1 MKKTG
6 KLSRFLSV
14 IISAALAVSSVAA
27 LPLSAAE
34 SSKTYKISTAEELI
48 EFSKLC
54 RLDSWSKGKEF
65 LLTTDIILTGKD
77 FSSIPIFSGTFDGQ
91 GHSIKGVSVTGVTGR
106 GLFSIISEN
115 ATVKNLNVV
124 GIVRPSGSE
133 SSIGGIAG
141 TNKGVIYNCK
151 FSGKVAATNT
161 VGGIVGENTSTG
173 SVLKCTAAG
182 TVDGEK
188 FTGGV
193 VGNNSGNIVQSI
205 NAASVNTTNEEK
217 KHGLEDIDLS
227 TLTDV
232 DSYTKKSSSSDET
245 SSATDTG
252 GIAGY
257 STGTI
262 FSCENSGSI
271 GYPHV
276 GYNIGGI
283 AGRSSGLIIN
293 CNNYGQLNGRKDIGG
308 IAGQM
313 EPYLVVNINPDNM
326 DELKDELEK
335 LTNLIDTAINETNDD
350 SLAINSTVESASGY
364 LQSATDSADNI
375 QQKLTDYGDH
385 VTSEIDRTSAV
396 ISDAIERLDKIT
408 GLIPD
413 ATNSLST
420 GSDRL
425 SEAFDGLSGTQ
436 KYTDDSV
443 DKLKKLSDSIKEA
456 SEKANDASTKIG
468 DGLKKVADS
477 LNSSASDGSTGATA
491 GFELIKAGLN
501 ELSDATQGIADAV
514 HAISDILSG
523 GGDIPPDIS
532 NELSDLADS
541 ISKASDAMGTIS
553 SGAEIIA
560 DSVNIDSDTIYNG
573 LIDAS
578 DGIKALG
585 EAINGTDESTENINT
600 ILDNTADTGKDV
612 NSSFG
617 LFSDAFTAFTNTTD
631 IFTDISN
638 QTSELFDFLNEV
650 ETIEIGTPDD
660 SIKNDTENLF
670 SSLTSFIDAM
680 NTLNV
685 QASNAGVTLSDN
697 LVKINDQ
704 TYVVSDIITDM
715 LDIDDEEDYIKD
727 TSDVDTDKIKN
738 GKVYKCTNYG
748 TISGDLNIGGIAG
761 QMAIEYDFDPEDD
774 ISGKTD
780 SPLNQKLETKAAAI
794 KNTNYGEVI
803 AKKNCAGGI
812 AGQMSLGV
820 VKNCSAFGKVTSESG
835 DYVGGI
841 SGKSSAKIISCYAK
855 ALLSGRNYIGG
866 IAGSADTVMNCYS
879 LIDITDSQSYFGA
892 ISGTA
897 DGEFEGNYFV
907 SDELSGLNGASY
919 KGAAEPIPYQ
929 QLISIPNIPE
939 EFRTFT
945 LKFIADDNVVD
956 KIEFS
961 YGDTID
967 ESELPA
973 IPAKDDCY
981 AKWNY
986 DSLEDLHIDKEIEAE
1001 YFTVIKNVRSDDCR
1015 DGDKPIWLA
1024 EGIFTE
1030 DDTLPVQQNEYV
1042 NQTPPIIFLMDK
1054 TELCESWT
1062 LTVPNDNSETH
1073 NLRYLVN
1080 AESKRDPEIYVK
1092 SSSGEWEKAE
1102 TRHIG
1107 SYLCFETSGN
1117 SPEILAVYKTLNIFL
1132 IAVTAVG
1139 IIIIVLVIIFSARA
1153 VRKKKKAKA
1162 ANTKNQ

>member
-6 KLSRFLSV
+6 KIGRFLSV
-14 IISAALAVSSVAA
+14 IISAALAVSSIAA

-34 SSKTYKISTAEELI
+34 SSKTYKISTADELI

-65 LLTTDIILTGKD
+65 VLTTDIILTGKD
-77 FSSIPIFSGTFDGQ
+77 FTSIPIFSGTFDGQ

-106 GLFSIISEN
+106 GFFSIIGEN

-141 TNKGVIYNCK
+141 TNKGVIYNCR

-217 KHGLEDIDLS
+217 KHSLEDIDLS

-232 DSYTKKSSSSDET
+232 ESYTKKSSSSDET

-283 AGRSSGLIIN
+283 AGRSSGLIMN
-293 CNNYGQLNGRKDIGG
+293 CNNYGHLNGRKDIGG

-326 DELKDELEK
+326 TELKDELEK

-425 SEAFDGLSGTQ
+425 SEAFDGLSETQ
-436 KYTDDSV
+436 KYSDDSI
-443 DKLKKLSDSIKEA
+443 DRLKKLSDTIKEA
-456 SEKANDASTKIG
+456 SDKANDASKKID
-468 DGLKKVADS
+468 DGLKAVADS
-477 LNSSASDGSTGATA
+477 LHNSASDGSTGISM
-491 GFELIKAGLN
+491 GFTLVEDGLE
-501 ELSDATQGIADAV
+501 ELSDATKGISDAIK
-514 HAISDILSG
+514 AISDILSG

-541 ISKASDAMGTIS
+541 IAKASDALGDIS
-553 SGAEIIA
+553 WGVQEII
-560 DSVNIDSDTIYNG
+560 DSVDLDSDKIYDG
-573 LIDAS
+573 LVGAS
-578 DGIKALG
+578 DGIKALS
-585 EAINGTDESTENINT
+585 EAISGTDESTDSIKT

-617 LFSDAFTAFTNTTD
+617 HFSDAFTAFTNTTD

-638 QTSELFDFLNEV
+638 QTSELFDFLNSV
-650 ETIEIGTPDD
+650 ETVEIGTPDD
-660 SIKNDTENLF
+660 SIKDDTENLF

-774 ISGKTD
+774 ISSKTD

-866 IAGSADTVMNCYS
+866 IAGSADTVMDCYS
-879 LIDITDSQSYFGA
+879 LVDITDSQSYFGA
-892 ISGTA
+892 ISGTT

-973 IPAKDDCY
+973 IPAKDNCY

-1015 DGDKPIWLA
+1015 DGGKPIWLA

-1030 DDTLPVQQNEYV
+1030 DDTLPVRQNEYV

-1092 SSSGEWEKAE
+1092 NSSGEWEKAE

-1107 SYLCFETSGN
+1107 SYLCFEASGD

-1132 IAVTAVG
+1132 IAVTAAGVV
-1139 IIIIVLVIIFSARA
+1139 IIILVIIFSARA

-1162 ANTKNQ
+1162 ANK

>member
-217 KHGLEDIDLS
+217 KHSLEDIDLS

-293 CNNYGQLNGRKDIGG
+293 CSNYGQLNGRKDIGG

-560 DSVNIDSDTIYNG
+560 DSVDIDSDTIYNG

-650 ETIEIGTPDD
+650 ETVEIGTPDD
-660 SIKNDTENLF
+660 SIKDDTENLF

-879 LIDITDSQSYFGA
+879 LIDITNSQSYFGA

-1001 YFTVIKNVRSDDCR
+1001 YFTVIKNVRSNDCR
-1015 DGDKPIWLA
+1015 DGGKPIWLA

-1042 NQTPPIIFLMDK
+1042 NQTPPTIFLMDK
-1054 TELCESWT
+1054 TELCESWM

-1092 SSSGEWEKAE
+1092 SSSGEWKKAE

-1107 SYLCFETSGN
+1107 SYLCFEASGN

-1132 IAVTAVG
+1132 IAVTAVV

>member
-217 KHGLEDIDLS
+217 KHSLEDIDLS

-560 DSVNIDSDTIYNG
+560 DSVDIDSDTIYNG

-638 QTSELFDFLNEV
+638 QTSELFDFLNEF
-650 ETIEIGTPDD
+650 ETVEIGTPDD
-660 SIKNDTENLF
+660 SINDDTENLF

-1001 YFTVIKNVRSDDCR
+1001 YFTVIKNVRSNDCR
-1015 DGDKPIWLA
+1015 DGGKPIWLA

-1042 NQTPPIIFLMDK
+1042 NQTPPTIFLMDK
-1054 TELCESWT
+1054 TELCESWM

-1092 SSSGEWEKAE
+1092 SSSGEWKKAE

-1107 SYLCFETSGN
+1107 SYLCFEASGN

-1132 IAVTAVG
+1132 IAVTAVV

>member
-6 KLSRFLSV
+6 KISRFLSV
-14 IISAALAVSSVAA
+14 IISAALAVSSIAA

-34 SSKTYKISTAEELI
+34 SSKTYKISTADELI

-65 LLTTDIILTGKD
+65 VLTTDIILTGKD
-77 FSSIPIFSGTFDGQ
+77 FTSIPIFSGTFDGQ

-106 GLFSIISEN
+106 GFFSIIGEN

-161 VGGIVGENTSTG
+161 VGGIAGENTSTG

-217 KHGLEDIDLS
+217 KHSLEDIDLS

-232 DSYTKKSSSSDET
+232 ESYTKKSSSSDET

-283 AGRSSGLIIN
+283 AGRSSGLIMN
-293 CNNYGQLNGRKDIGG
+293 CNNYGHLNGRKDIGG

-326 DELKDELEK
+326 TELKDELET

-350 SLAINSTVESASGY
+350 SLGINSTVESASGY

-436 KYTDDSV
+436 KYSDDSI
-443 DKLKKLSDSIKEA
+443 DRLKKLSDTIKEA
-456 SEKANDASTKIG
+456 SDKANDASTKIG
-468 DGLKKVADS
+468 DGLKAVADS
-477 LNSSASDGSTGATA
+477 LHNSASDGSTGISMGFTLVEDGLDELTDATK
-491 GFELIKAGLN
+491 GI
-501 ELSDATQGIADAV
+501 SDAIK
-514 HAISDILSG
+514 AISDILSG
-523 GGDIPPDIS
+523 SGDITPDIS
-532 NELSDLADS
+532 DELSDLADS
-541 ISKASDAMGTIS
+541 IAKASDALGDIS
-553 SGAEIIA
+553 WGVQEII
-560 DSVNIDSDTIYNG
+560 DSVDLDSDKIYDG
-573 LIDAS
+573 LISAS
-578 DGIKALG
+578 DGIKALS
-585 EAINGTDESTENINT
+585 EAISGTDESTDSIKT

-617 LFSDAFTAFTNTTD
+617 HFSDAFTAFTNTTD

-638 QTSELFDFLNEV
+638 QTSELFDFLNGV
-650 ETIEIGTPDD
+650 ETVEIGSPDD
-660 SIKNDTENLF
+660 SIKDDTENLF
-670 SSLTSFIDAM
+670 ASITSFIDAM

-774 ISGKTD
+774 ISSKTD

-866 IAGSADTVMNCYS
+866 IAGIADTVMDCYS
-879 LIDITDSQSYFGA
+879 LVDITDSQSYFGA
-892 ISGTA
+892 ISGTT
-897 DGEFEGNYFV
+897 DGEFESNYFV

-929 QLISIPNIPE
+929 QLISIPNIPA

-967 ESELPA
+967 ESDLPA

-1015 DGDKPIWLA
+1015 DGGKPIWLA

-1092 SSSGEWEKAE
+1092 NSSGEWEKAE

-1107 SYLCFETSGN
+1107 SYLYFEASGN

-1132 IAVTAVG
+1132 IAVTAAGVV
-1139 IIIIVLVIIFSARA
+1139 IIILVIIFSARA

-1162 ANTKNQ
+1162 ANK

>member
-6 KLSRFLSV
+6 KIGRFLSV
-14 IISAALAVSSVAA
+14 IISAALAVSSIAA

-34 SSKTYKISTAEELI
+34 SSKTYKISTADELI

-65 LLTTDIILTGKD
+65 VLTTDIILTGKD
-77 FSSIPIFSGTFDGQ
+77 FTSIPIFSGTFDGQ

-106 GLFSIISEN
+106 GFFSIIGEN

-141 TNKGVIYNCK
+141 TNKGVIYNCR

-217 KHGLEDIDLS
+217 KHSLEDIDLS

-232 DSYTKKSSSSDET
+232 ESYTKKSSSSDET

-283 AGRSSGLIIN
+283 AGRSSGLIMN
-293 CNNYGQLNGRKDIGG
+293 CNNYGHLNGRKDIGG

-326 DELKDELEK
+326 TELKDELEK

-425 SEAFDGLSGTQ
+425 SEAFDGLSETQ
-436 KYTDDSV
+436 KYSDDSI
-443 DKLKKLSDSIKEA
+443 DRLKKLSDTIKEA
-456 SEKANDASTKIG
+456 SDKANDASKKIG
-468 DGLKKVADS
+468 DGLKAVADS
-477 LNSSASDGSTGATA
+477 LHNSASDGSTGISM
-491 GFELIKAGLN
+491 GFTLVEDGLE
-501 ELSDATQGIADAV
+501 ELSDATKGISDAIK
-514 HAISDILSG
+514 AISDILSG

-541 ISKASDAMGTIS
+541 IAKASDALGDIS
-553 SGAEIIA
+553 WGVQEII
-560 DSVNIDSDTIYNG
+560 DSVDLDSDKIYDG
-573 LIDAS
+573 LVGAS
-578 DGIKALG
+578 DGIKALS
-585 EAINGTDESTENINT
+585 EAISGTDESTDSIKT

-617 LFSDAFTAFTNTTD
+617 HFSDAFTAFTNTTD

-638 QTSELFDFLNEV
+638 QTSELFDFLNGV
-650 ETIEIGTPDD
+650 ETVEIGTPDD
-660 SIKNDTENLF
+660 SIKDDTENLF

-774 ISGKTD
+774 ISSKTD

-866 IAGSADTVMNCYS
+866 IAGSADTVMDCYS
-879 LIDITDSQSYFGA
+879 LVDITDSQSYFGA
-892 ISGTA
+892 ISGTT

-973 IPAKDDCY
+973 IPAKDNCY

-1001 YFTVIKNVRSDDCR
+1001 YFTVIKNVRSDDCH
-1015 DGDKPIWLA
+1015 DGGKPIWLA

-1030 DDTLPVQQNEYV
+1030 DDTLPVRQNEYV

-1092 SSSGEWEKAE
+1092 NSSGEWEKAE

-1107 SYLCFETSGN
+1107 SYLCFEASGD

-1132 IAVTAVG
+1132 IAVTAAGVV
-1139 IIIIVLVIIFSARA
+1139 IIILVIIFSARA

-1162 ANTKNQ
+1162 ANK

>member
-6 KLSRFLSV
+6 KIGRFLSV
-14 IISAALAVSSVAA
+14 IIYAALAVSSIAA

-34 SSKTYKISTAEELI
+34 SSKTYKISTADELI

-65 LLTTDIILTGKD
+65 VLTTDIILTGKD
-77 FSSIPIFSGTFDGQ
+77 FTSIPIFSGTFDGQ

-141 TNKGVIYNCK
+141 TNKGVIYNCR

-217 KHGLEDIDLS
+217 KHSLEDIDLS

-232 DSYTKKSSSSDET
+232 ESYTKKSSSSDET

-283 AGRSSGLIIN
+283 AGRSSGLIMN
-293 CNNYGQLNGRKDIGG
+293 CNNYGHLNGRKDIGG

-326 DELKDELEK
+326 TELKDELEK

-425 SEAFDGLSGTQ
+425 SEAFDGLSETQ
-436 KYTDDSV
+436 KYSDDSI
-443 DKLKKLSDSIKEA
+443 DRLKKLSDTIKEA
-456 SEKANDASTKIG
+456 SDKANDASKKIG
-468 DGLKKVADS
+468 DGLKAVADS
-477 LNSSASDGSTGATA
+477 LHNSASDGSTGISM
-491 GFELIKAGLN
+491 GFTLVEDGLE
-501 ELSDATQGIADAV
+501 ELSDATKGISDAIK
-514 HAISDILSG
+514 AISDILSG

-541 ISKASDAMGTIS
+541 IAKASDALGDIS
-553 SGAEIIA
+553 WGVQEII
-560 DSVNIDSDTIYNG
+560 DSVDLDSDKIYDG
-573 LIDAS
+573 LVGAS
-578 DGIKALG
+578 DGIKALS
-585 EAINGTDESTENINT
+585 EAISGTDESTDSIKT

-617 LFSDAFTAFTNTTD
+617 HFSDAFTAFTNTTD

-638 QTSELFDFLNEV
+638 QTSELFDFLNGV
-650 ETIEIGTPDD
+650 ETVEIGTPDD
-660 SIKNDTENLF
+660 SIKDDTENLF

-774 ISGKTD
+774 ISSKTD

-866 IAGSADTVMNCYS
+866 IAGSADTVMDCYS
-879 LIDITDSQSYFGA
+879 LVDITDSQSYFGA
-892 ISGTA
+892 ISGTT

-973 IPAKDDCY
+973 IPAKDNCY

-1015 DGDKPIWLA
+1015 DGGKPIWLA

-1030 DDTLPVQQNEYV
+1030 DDTLPVRQNEYV

-1054 TELCESWT
+1054 TKLCESWT

-1092 SSSGEWEKAE
+1092 NSSGEWEKAE

-1107 SYLCFETSGN
+1107 SYLCFEASGD

-1132 IAVTAVG
+1132 IAVTAAGVV
-1139 IIIIVLVIIFSARA
+1139 IIILVIIFSARA

-1162 ANTKNQ
+1162 ANK

>member
-217 KHGLEDIDLS
+217 KHSLEDIDLS

-560 DSVNIDSDTIYNG
+560 DSVDIDSDTIYNG

-650 ETIEIGTPDD
+650 ETVEIGTPDD
-660 SIKNDTENLF
+660 SIKDDTENLF

-879 LIDITDSQSYFGA
+879 LIDITNSQSYFGA

-1001 YFTVIKNVRSDDCR
+1001 YFTVIKNVRSNDCR
-1015 DGDKPIWLA
+1015 DGGKPIWLA

-1042 NQTPPIIFLMDK
+1042 NQTPPTIFLMDK
-1054 TELCESWT
+1054 TELCESWM

-1092 SSSGEWEKAE
+1092 SSSGEWKKAE

-1107 SYLCFETSGN
+1107 SYLCFEASGN

-1132 IAVTAVG
+1132 IAVTAVV

>member
-6 KLSRFLSV
+6 KISRFLSV

-34 SSKTYKISTAEELI
+34 NSKTYNISTAEELM
-48 EFSKLC
+48 EFSRLC
-54 RLDSWSKGKEF
+54 RLDSWSKGKNF
-65 LLTTDIILTGKD
+65 VLGADIILTGKE
-77 FSSIPIFSGTFDGQ
+77 FTPIPIFCGSFDGQ

-106 GLFSIISEN
+106 GLFSIIDEN

-217 KHGLEDIDLS
+217 KHSLEDIDLS

-232 DSYTKKSSSSDET
+232 DSYTKKSSTTDDT
-245 SSATDTG
+245 ASATDTG

-283 AGRSSGLIIN
+283 VGRSSGLIMN
-293 CNNYGQLNGRKDIGG
+293 CKNYGHLNGRKDIGG

-326 DELKDELEK
+326 AQLKEELET
-335 LTNLIDTAINETNDD
+335 LTNLIDTTINETNDD
-350 SLAINSTVESASGY
+350 ALGINTTVESASGY

-385 VTSEIDRTSAV
+385 VTSEFDRTSAV

-408 GLIPD
+408 GLLPD

-420 GSDRL
+420 GADRL
-425 SEAFDGLSGTQ
+425 SDAFDGLSGTQ
-436 KYTDDSV
+436 KYTDDSI
-443 DKLKKLSDSIKEA
+443 DKLKKLSDEIKD
-456 SEKANDASTKIG
+456 SSGKANDASTKIG
-468 DGLKKVADS
+468 DGLKKIADS
-477 LNSSASDGSTGATA
+477 LQSSASDGSAGVYL
-491 GFELIKAGLN
+491 GFEEVKDGLN
-501 ELSDATQGIADAV
+501 ELSSATKGISDAV
-514 HAISDILSG
+514 KAISDILSG
-523 GGDIPPDIS
+523 GGDFPPDIS
-532 NELSDLADS
+532 SELSDLADS
-541 ISKASDAMGTIS
+541 IADAADAIDSIS
-553 SGAEIIA
+553 SGTGLII
-560 DSVNIDSDTIYNG
+560 DSVNIDSSTIYDGIMN
-573 LIDAS
+573 AS
-578 DGIKALG
+578 DGFKALSDALSG
-585 EAINGTDESTENINT
+585 MDDSTDDINAV
-600 ILDNTADTGKDV
+600 LDNTADTGKDV

-617 LFSDAFTAFTNTTD
+617 LFSDAFTAFSNTTD

-638 QTSELFDFLNEV
+638 QTSELFDFLNGV
-650 ETIEIGTPDD
+650 ETVEIGSPDN
-660 SIKNDTENLF
+660 SIKDDTENLF
-670 SSLTSFIDAM
+670 ASITSFIDAM

-715 LDIDDEEDYIKD
+715 LDIDEEEDYIKD

-748 TISGDLNIGGIAG
+748 TISGDLNVGGIAG

-774 ISGKTD
+774 LSSKTD

-794 KNTNYGEVI
+794 KNTNYGEII

-820 VKNCSAFGKVTSESG
+820 LKNCAAFGKVTSESG

-866 IAGSADTVMNCYS
+866 IAGSADTVTNCYS
-879 LIDITDSQSYFGA
+879 LVDITDSQSYFGA

-929 QLISIPNIPE
+929 QLISIPVIPE

-945 LKFIADDNVVD
+945 LKFIADDNVID

-961 YGDTID
+961 YGDTVE
-967 ESELPA
+967 ESELPE
-973 IPAKDDCY
+973 IPAKDGCY

-1001 YFTVIKNVRSDDCR
+1001 YFTVIKNVESDNCR
-1015 DGDKPIWLA
+1015 DGGKPIWLA

-1030 DDTLPVQQNEYV
+1030 DDILPATQNEYV

-1062 LTVPNDNSETH
+1062 LTVPDDGSETH
-1073 NLRYLVN
+1073 TLRYLVN
-1080 AESKRDPEIYVK
+1080 SESKRDPEIYVK
-1092 SSSGEWEKAE
+1092 NSSGEWEMAE
-1102 TRHIG
+1102 TRLIG
-1107 SYLCFETSGN
+1107 SYLCFTVNGN
-1117 SPEILAVYKTLNIFL
+1117 TPEILAVYKTLNIFL
-1132 IAVTAVG
+1132 IAVTAAGVV
-1139 IIIIVLVIIFSARA
+1139 IIILVIIFSVRA
-1153 VRKKKKAKA
+1153 VKKKKKAKA
-1162 ANTKNQ
+1162 ANK